1 LIVECAGVSSRGNA
15 KCVEAGR
22 ADLSLVEYRAVV
34 TTPIARAVG
43 LKMEP
48 SRTVTLTFVL
58 PAVAEMTVDAGG
70 GFGAV
75 VSQTTTSLEF
85 G

>member
-1 LIVECAGVSSRGNA
+1 LLSVLAFPVVEMPNA
-15 KCVEAGR
+15 LRPDVLTR
-22 ADLSLVEYRAVV
+22 PWLSTVLLL

-75 VSQTTTSLEF
+75 VSQTTASLEF